1 MRIDADTGCL
11 AAFSGKVNAGAVL
24 SFLGKYCNAI
34 VRLQTELGCL
44 KLYVLLNLNIQ
55 WTLHEHL
62 ILLTSKPTKVLA
74 KRHSLVK
81 YNKTSMYITRDAVI
95 I

>member
-62 ILLTSKPTKVLA
+62 PFYLQV
-74 KRHSLVK
+74 SLQK
-81 YNKTSMYITRDAVI
+81 CSLRGTH
-95 I
+95 